1 MRQIK
6 ESDWKI
12 LSQLKP
18 QALERLC
25 KEILLEIETINADTG
40 NTFHQRYLSI
50 YETVQRR
57 DKDIVLIFDG
67 LARSTAFIK
76 LAAMKSRSLLTEDEF
91 SRFSQETRD
100 VIALIL
106 GK

>member
-1 MRQIK
+1 MREIK

-12 LSQLKP
+12 LRQLQP

-25 KEILLEIETINADTG
+25 REILLEIETINADTG

-57 DKDIVLIFDG
+57 DKEIAHIFNG
-67 LARSTAFIK
+67 LGRSTALIK
-76 LAAMKSRSLLTEDEF
+76 LAAMRSHGLLTEDEF

-100 VIALIL
+100 VIASFF
-106 GK
+106 KT